1 MALRILASVTAV
13 VGAAA
18 LTLASMIALVTG
30 TIRAVSIEQV
40 PLRALAVAA
49 DLILGTLLLLACVY
63 LATHL
68 TVRIIGVGHGEFP
81 PPPTD
86 KF

>member
-1 MALRILASVTAV
+1 MAVLA
-13 VGAAA
+13 AAA
-18 LTLASMIALVTG
+18 LTLASLIVLVMG
-30 TIRAVSIEQV
+30 TISAVSIEQTA
-40 PLRALAVAA
+40 LRVLAVAA

-63 LATHL
+63 LAIHL
-68 TVRIIGVGHGEFP
+68 TVRIIGVGHAEFP